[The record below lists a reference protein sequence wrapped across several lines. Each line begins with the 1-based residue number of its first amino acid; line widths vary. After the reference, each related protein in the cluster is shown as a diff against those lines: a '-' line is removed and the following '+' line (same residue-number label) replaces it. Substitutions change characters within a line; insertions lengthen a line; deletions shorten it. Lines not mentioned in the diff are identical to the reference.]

1 LRVADPKK
9 YSDEAERVRREAA
22 ETSQVDIQRT
32 MLDIA
37 KLYDR
42 LSETLARQRQGPKTS

>member
-1 LRVADPKK
+1 
-9 YSDEAERVRREAA
+9 
-22 ETSQVDIQRT
+22 

-42 LSETLARQRQGPKTS
+42 LAETLARQRGLKPD

>member
-1 LRVADPKK
+1 MADPQK
-9 YSDEAERVRREAA
+9 YRDEAERLRREAA
-22 ETSQVDIQRT
+22 DTADVDARRT

-42 LSETLARQRQGPKTS
+42 LAETLARQRGLKPD